1 MVVCAASTARF
12 AFASL
17 AARLLLT
24 HTCCAP
30 ALTEE
35 EEGEEEEGEEEGD
48 RGIEGL
54 GCGHGDESRA
64 DSLAMLSSVEAVEC
78 LVSLYP

>member
-24 HTCCAP
+24 YTCCAP

-35 EEGEEEEGEEEGD
+35 EEGEEEEEGD